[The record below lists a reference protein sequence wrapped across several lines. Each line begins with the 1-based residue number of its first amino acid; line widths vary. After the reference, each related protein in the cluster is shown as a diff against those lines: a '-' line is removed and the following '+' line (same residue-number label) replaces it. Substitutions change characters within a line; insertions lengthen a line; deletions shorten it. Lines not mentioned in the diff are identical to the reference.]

1 MRLAAEDINDELLR
15 PVVAKEPELLSMA
28 DEYLDDLA
36 RSLDA
41 EKTLEDIPTP
51 LPYKVKRLAVAYVCR
66 EICVRKAGGSLGTQY
81 SGQDKADRWTS
92 KLPFWTAELRALEG
106 QMTTELLFGER
117 KSGGFGCITLERG

>member
-1 MRLAAEDINDELLR
+1 MRLAVEDINDELIR
-15 PVVAKEPELLSMA
+15 PVAAKEPELLSMA

-36 RSLDA
+36 RSLDV
-41 EKTLEDIPTP
+41 EKSIESIPIP

-106 QMTTELLFGER
+106 QMTAELLFGER
-117 KSGGFGCITLERG
+117 KSGWGCITLERG

>member
-1 MRLAAEDINDELLR
+1 MRLTVEDINDELIR
-15 PVVAKEPELLSMA
+15 PVAAKEPELLSMA

-41 EKTLEDIPTP
+41 EKSIESIPIP

-106 QMTTELLFGER
+106 QMTAELLFGER
-117 KSGGFGCITLERG
+117 KSGWGCITLERS

>member
-1 MRLAAEDINDELLR
+1 MRLAVEDINDELIR
-15 PVVAKEPELLSMA
+15 PVVSKEPELLVMA
-28 DEYLDDLA
+28 DEYLNDLA

-41 EKTLEDIPTP
+41 EKSIENIPEP

-66 EICVRKAGGSLGTQY
+66 EICVRKAGGSLGAQY
-81 SGQDKADRWTS
+81 SGQDKADRWTT

-106 QMTTELLFGER
+106 QITAELLFGER

>member
-1 MRLAAEDINDELLR
+1 MRLAVEDINDELIR

-36 RSLDA
+36 RSLDV
-41 EKTLEDIPTP
+41 EKSIESIPIP
-51 LPYKVKRLAVAYVCR
+51 LPYKVKRLAVACVCR

-81 SGQDKADRWTS
+81 SGQDKADRWTT

-106 QMTTELLFGER
+106 QMTAELLFGER
-117 KSGGFGCITLERG
+117 KSGGWGCITLERG

>member
-1 MRLAAEDINDELLR
+1 MRLAVEDINDELIR

-41 EKTLEDIPTP
+41 EKSIESIPIP

-106 QMTTELLFGER
+106 QMTAELLFGER